1 MTYLSIVAVL
11 AVTSAG
17 STPLLAAAATDEAD
31 ATATDEADATATLA
45 PVSLDDRIEAAIAV
59 PGSPD
64 WPTAA
69 FGSIWVLAPDLPL
82 RDDTETP
89 NLVRIDPATNQV
101 VASIALPDRL
111 CQGFV
116 ATDDAIWV
124 CAVDAL
130 VRVDPSTDSIVSSV
144 PIKGSMSYYRM
155 AYGGGMVWALG
166 SGAFVGD
173 TVIRLDPSAETT
185 TSHPVGGSVGGM
197 VYAFDALW
205 LTVPGAGS
213 VVRLDPATGET
224 REWVTGLPAPT
235 QIAAGQEDLWVSL
248 YGSDEEQA
256 GPEDPQLVRID
267 PISGEVVAELM
278 IGGSPRG
285 GVDIW
290 AGEEGLIV
298 RSTRPWLARFDEA
311 SNSLVETIVSEPDI
325 HAIQG
330 PLTVAFGSIWTVNI
344 EEDVVYRLTP

>member
-1 MTYLSIVAVL
+1 MRRFHLTCLSMVAVL

-17 STPLLAAAATDEAD
+17 SSPLLAAAATDEAD
-31 ATATDEADATATLA
+31 ALPTLA
-45 PVSLDDRIEAAIAV
+45 PVRLVDRIEAEIPV

-64 WPTAA
+64 WPAAA
-69 FGSIWVLAPDLPL
+69 FDSIWVLAPDLPL
-82 RDDTETP
+82 RENTGTP
-89 NLVRIDPATNQV
+89 NLVRIDPFTNQV
-101 VASIALPDRL
+101 VASIPMPDRL

-116 ATDDAIWV
+116 PTDDAIWV

-130 VRVDPSTDSIVSSV
+130 IRVDPSTDSIVSSV
-144 PIKGSMSYYRM
+144 PIKGSMSPYRM

-173 TVIRLDPSAETT
+173 TVIRLDPGTETT

-197 VYAFDALW
+197 AYAFDALW

-213 VVRLDPATGET
+213 VVRLDPATGEA
-224 REWVTGLPAPT
+224 REWVSGLPAPT
-235 QIAAGQEDLWVSL
+235 HITAGQRDLWVSL
-248 YGSDEEQA
+248 HGSDGEEA
-256 GPEDPQLVRID
+256 GVGETQLVRID
-267 PISGEVVAELM
+267 PRSGQVVAELM

-285 GVDIW
+285 GVDVW
-290 AGEEGLIV
+290 AGEEGVFV
-298 RSTRPWLARFDEA
+298 RSTRPWLARVDEA
-311 SNSLVETIVSEPDI
+311 TSSIVETIASEPEI

-330 PLTVAFGSIWTVNI
+330 PLTLAFGSIWTVNI